1 MTEAGVEEP
10 LKRGVGR
17 FSLYNPDTLLL
28 VVDLM
33 GVFVFAVEGAMAG
46 IRAELDLLGVMVVSF
61 ATALG
66 GGMIRD
72 LLIGAIPPNS
82 VRDWRYPATAFA
94 GGGAV
99 FFFYQF
105 FQQVPPQLMITMD
118 AVGLALCAIAGAGKA
133 IEFGIN
139 PMLSILMGGV
149 TGVGGGTIRDIL
161 LNRVPG
167 VLQTDVYAAAAL
179 AGALVV
185 VAGLKLKLSRTLVL
199 FAGAGVCFALRMVAV
214 WRHWNLPKVMV
225 H

>member
-1 MTEAGVEEP
+1 MTEASVELP
-10 LKRGVGR
+10 LKRGLGK
-17 FSLYNPDTLLL
+17 FTFYNPDLLL
-28 VVDLM
+28 LIVDLM

-46 IRAELDLLGVMVVSF
+46 IRAQLDVFGLLVVSF

-72 LLIGAIPPNS
+72 VLIGAIPPNS

-105 FQQVPPQLMITMD
+105 FQHVPSQLMITFD
-118 AVGLALCAIAGAGKA
+118 AVGLSLCAIAGAGKA
-133 IEFGIN
+133 LEFGIN
-139 PMLSILMGGV
+139 PMLSVLMGAV

-167 VLQTDVYAAAAL
+167 VLQSDVYAAAAL
-179 AGALVV
+179 AGAIVV
-185 VAGLKLKLSRTLVL
+185 VVGLKLKVPRGLVMIT
-199 FAGAGVCFALRMVAV
+199 GATVCFVLRMVAV
-214 WRHWNLPKVMV
+214 WQHWNLPKVMV